1 MSSKKRLGEILLE
14 AKRIDHVQLQAAL
27 GHQRRWG
34 GKLGSTLVS
43 LGFLKEQEIAE
54 VLAAQL
60 QLPCEDPS
68 NLRVTDEILQ
78 LLPKELA
85 RRHTIFPK
93 EFANGVLTLL
103 IADPT
108 DLAVI
113 DEVQF
118 VTGHRVKPALALES
132 GIKKLILQH
141 YEGHVSSEEI
151 LVEQMDLSQTPPAE
165 LGAYTFQPGFGVTE
179 QDWAQAVL
187 DPPAGSKRDALV
199 ELLIDKGVITREEWE
214 AKRRD
219 LGI

>member
-14 AKRIDHVQLQAAL
+14 AKRIDHAQLQAAL

-54 VLAAQL
+54 VLASQL
-60 QLPCEDPS
+60 RLPCEDPA
-68 NLRVTDEILQ
+68 NLRMTDDLLQ
-78 LLPKELA
+78 YLPKELA

-93 EFANGVLTLL
+93 EFTNGLLTLL
-103 IADPT
+103 MADPT

-141 YEGHVSSEEI
+141 YEGHVVSEGI
-151 LVEQMDLSQTPPAE
+151 LEEQMDLSQTASSE
-165 LGAYTFQPGFGVTE
+165 YSAYTFQPGFGVTE
-179 QDWAQAVL
+179 PDWAQAVL
-187 DPPAGSKRDALV
+187 DPPAGSTRDALV
-199 ELLIDKGVITREEWE
+199 ELLIDKGIITRAEWE
-214 AKRRD
+214 AKRRAM
-219 LGI
+219 GT